1 MQHMHN
7 YDFLVGRACK
17 IVCPPLLNIKLVLIY
32 RFVNARAHTD
42 ALVTQIY
49 LFLQNLEM
57 ATAVYATIG
66 GQDIKP

>member
-7 YDFLVGRACK
+7 YAFLVGRACK
-17 IVCPPLLNIKLVLIY
+17 IVCPPLLNITLVLIY
-32 RFVNARAHTD
+32 RFARAHTD
-42 ALVTQIY
+42 ALVTQIF